1 MYVCCLDESS
11 NKTIER
17 YGLYVFEN
25 MKKKC
30 IFVTILLLS
39 SVLLL
44 YFSPQKVAFCA
55 EMFNQSGDTK
65 INIEVSLSAR
75 HSFSGDDHATGT
87 VQIDGITYTLAQPID
102 LEVEDIVYLKK
113 TLASSENII
122 EPMGFHCNLVSDE
135 QTAVLHFTPKHDH
148 LQINL
153 RDKNRHCISK
163 YFSRI
168 SEIIP
173 VE

>member
-1 MYVCCLDESS
+1 MQ
-11 NKTIER
+11 
-17 YGLYVFEN
+17 
-25 MKKKC
+25 KKYIC
-30 IFVTILLLS
+30 VLILLLS
-39 SVLLL
+39 SSLLL
-44 YFSPQKVAFCA
+44 YFIPQKVAFCA

-87 VQIDGITYTLAQPID
+87 VQIDGITYTLAPAID
-102 LEVEDIVYLKK
+102 LEVEDIAYLKK
-113 TLASSENII
+113 ILASSENII
-122 EPMGFHCNLVSDE
+122 EPIGFHCNLVSDE

>member
-1 MYVCCLDESS
+1 
-11 NKTIER
+11 
-17 YGLYVFEN
+17 
-25 MKKKC
+25 MKKKYIC
-30 IFVTILLLS
+30 VLILLLS
-39 SVLLL
+39 SSLLL
-44 YFSPQKVAFCA
+44 YFIPQKVAFCA
-55 EMFNQSGDTK
+55 EMFDQSGDTK

-87 VQIDGITYTLAQPID
+87 VQIDGNTYTLAPTSD

-122 EPMGFHCNLVSDE
+122 EPIGFHCNLVSDE
-135 QTAVLHFTPKHDH
+135 QNAVLHFTPRHDH

-153 RDKNRHCISK
+153 RDQNRHFISA

-173 VE
+173 VA